1 MRTNKSFKKFDQ
13 IILLF
18 FSFTSK
24 KIFDED
30 DHSVIKFSL
39 KEKKKTLTTTFVLQ
53 KERLQGRKDEKNK
66 GLGDKKR
73 GLA

>member
-30 DHSVIKFSL
+30 DHSVIKLSL
-39 KEKKKTLTTTFVLQ
+39 KEKKKH
-53 KERLQGRKDEKNK
+53 
-66 GLGDKKR
+66 
-73 GLA
+73 